1 MNEKNNTE
9 QVIGLRSLPRRQ
21 VMLTLGGVLLAMFLS
36 SLDQT
41 IVSTAMPRIVGDLG
55 GFSHYT
61 WLTTSYMVMSTV
73 VLPIVG
79 KLTDMYG
86 RKYFYIAG
94 LAIFILGSLLS
105 GLSQTMLQIVIF
117 RGLQGIGAGIMMVN
131 AFTVIA
137 DLYPPAERGKYV
149 GIISAVFGISA
160 IIGPILGGFITD
172 ALSWHW
178 IFYINIPLGIINIIL
193 FIRFFPNYRLD
204 SIRHKIDYPG
214 IIAILLA
221 VIPLML
227 ALSSGGTDFPWVS
240 APIIILLAVSF
251 ISIVALPFIEIRSQE
266 PIIPLEIF
274 RNRVVAVSL
283 PIIFFTGI
291 AMFGGLVFIPLYFQG
306 VMGLSPT
313 ESGGFLTPMLLG
325 QVAGSFVSGQILART
340 GGHYK
345 IQGAVGLAVLAA
357 GLFLISRWTPETSTF
372 ITIIHLIMAGFGVG
386 VTMPLYT
393 IAVQN
398 AVPYN
403 ILGATT
409 SMVPFFRAMGGAAGL
424 AVFGSVMSNRFISE
438 FLLKLPDTIKSV
450 ITPEALSGV
459 ANNVQALVSAEAQAQ
474 LQSLFSGFG
483 EQGQALYQQML
494 EVMKSALGSSLS
506 TVFFITFIIV
516 AAVFVLNFFLKEVP
530 LRKQHVIK
538 KSE

>member
-1 MNEKNNTE
+1 
-9 QVIGLRSLPRRQ
+9 
-21 VMLTLGGVLLAMFLS
+21 
-36 SLDQT
+36 
-41 IVSTAMPRIVGDLG
+41 
-55 GFSHYT
+55 
-61 WLTTSYMVMSTV
+61 
-73 VLPIVG
+73 
-79 KLTDMYG
+79 
-86 RKYFYIAG
+86 
-94 LAIFILGSLLS
+94 
-105 GLSQTMLQIVIF
+105 
-117 RGLQGIGAGIMMVN
+117 
-131 AFTVIA
+131 
-137 DLYPPAERGKYV
+137 
-149 GIISAVFGISA
+149 
-160 IIGPILGGFITD
+160 
-172 ALSWHW
+172 
-178 IFYINIPLGIINIIL
+178 
-193 FIRFFPNYRLD
+193 
-204 SIRHKIDYPG
+204 
-214 IIAILLA
+214 
-221 VIPLML
+221 
-227 ALSSGGTDFPWVS
+227 
-240 APIIILLAVSF
+240 
-251 ISIVALPFIEIRSQE
+251 
-266 PIIPLEIF
+266 
-274 RNRVVAVSL
+274 
-283 PIIFFTGI
+283 
-291 AMFGGLVFIPLYFQG
+291 
-306 VMGLSPT
+306 MGLSPT